1 MQDHLQAAC
10 SHLYKNPTMPKVS
23 VIIPLYNA
31 ASYLP
36 DLKQLWEQTL
46 QDFELIL
53 VDDCSTDDTWAKL
66 QEFKAQNPER
76 TIILARNEHNLGP
89 GGTRNHGLTKSSG
102 EYIIFLDG
110 DDRYDPTLLEKMSK
124 RLDDTHADLVC
135 FGIRLHEGE
144 QTKDL
149 LYEDRLIKE
158 IARYNA
164 AQGDPEQLD
173 AFTLEAILLTPSIHP
188 SPCNKMVR
196 RDFLLAHNITFPD
209 MTFGEDRCWVMHMAL
224 KAHRIEIVNEP
235 LYHYILHSDS
245 LTHRFDEKYVTS
257 SIELFNFSFNL
268 LITKDQY
275 FKLYDVWLYHFWDT
289 LFSQYNRLELT
300 PELQRLLLSKAHD
313 FCVQNQISLTPLSPA
328 TIWRAKLYKVLPKV
342 EALLPLRTKLKEQY
356 RVVRLIKR
364 FNELL

>member
-1 MQDHLQAAC
+1 
-10 SHLYKNPTMPKVS
+10 MPKVS

-31 ASYLP
+31 VPYLP

-102 EYIIFLDG
+102 EYVIFLDG

-164 AQGDPEQLD
+164 AQGDPSKLD
-173 AFTLEAILLTPSIHP
+173 VCTLEAVLLTPSLHP
-188 SPCNKMVR
+188 APWNKMVR
-196 RDFLLAHNITFPD
+196 RDLLIQHNISFPD
-209 MTFGEDRCWVMHMAL
+209 LTFGEDRCWVMHMAL

-235 LYHYILHSDS
+235 LYHYISRSNS
-245 LTHRFDEKYVTS
+245 LTHTFNEKYTLS
-257 SIELFNFSFNL
+257 SIELLKFTFNIL
-268 LITKDQY
+268 LSKEQY
-275 FKLYDVWLYHFWDT
+275 IKLYDAWLYHFWDT
-289 LFSQYNRLELT
+289 LFTQHDMLERT
-300 PELQRLLLSKAHD
+300 PDLQRMLLSKARD
-313 FCVQNQISLTPLSPA
+313 FCVQNQISMDPLNPA
-328 TIWRAKLYKVLPKV
+328 QIWRAKLYKVLPKV

-356 RVVRLIKR
+356 RVARLIKR